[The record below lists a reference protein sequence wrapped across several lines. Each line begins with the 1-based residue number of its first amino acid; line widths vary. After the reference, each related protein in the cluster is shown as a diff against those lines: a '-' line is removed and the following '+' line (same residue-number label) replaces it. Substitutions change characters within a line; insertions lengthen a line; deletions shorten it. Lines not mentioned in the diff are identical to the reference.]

1 MRRLPATL
9 AIVAALVAA
18 GAASGRGP
26 AGISSLPGAR
36 APQAVKASGA
46 VTRVPA
52 LEEQVLAAINNV
64 RRDHG
69 LGPLRL
75 NRSLIATA
83 SQHSMSMAE
92 QGYFDHASLAGAP
105 FWKRIQAK
113 YPPRAGRVWSV
124 GENMVWA
131 SPDLSAQR
139 AVELWMASPPHAKNL
154 LSRVWREVGLG
165 AVHSVAAPGV
175 YQNSA
180 VTILT
185 ADFGARR

>member
-1 MRRLPATL
+1 MPATL

-18 GAASGRGP
+18 GAASGGGP
-26 AGISSLPGAR
+26 AGISPLHGAR
-36 APQAVKASGA
+36 TPQAVKAAGA

-64 RRDHG
+64 RRDRG

-92 QGYFDHASLAGAP
+92 EGYFDHSSLAGAP

-113 YPPRAGRVWSV
+113 YQPRAGRVWSV
-124 GENMVWA
+124 GENLVWG

-139 AVELWMASPPHAKNL
+139 ALELWLSSPPHAKNL

-185 ADFGARR
+185 ADFGVRR

>member
-9 AIVAALVAA
+9 AIVATLVAA
-18 GAASGRGP
+18 GGASGRGP
-26 AGISSLPGAR
+26 AGVSPLHGAR

-46 VTRVPA
+46 VTRVPV
-52 LEEQVLAAINNV
+52 LEEQVLAAINNL

-83 SQHSMSMAE
+83 GQHSMSMAE
-92 QGYFDHASLAGAP
+92 DGYFNHSTPAGAP

-113 YPPRAGRVWSV
+113 YRPQAGRPWRV
-124 GENMVWA
+124 GENLVYA
-131 SPDLSAQR
+131 TPDLSAQR
-139 AVELWMASPPHAKNL
+139 AVELWLSSPPHAENL
-154 LSRVWREVGLG
+154 LSRTWREVGLG
-165 AVHSVAAPGV
+165 AVHSISAPGV
-175 YQNSA
+175 FQGDA